1 MEVTKSKEPT
11 QGAKEER
18 KLEIDPAI
26 IDELMKG
33 YQRPEDMTGPG
44 GILEQL
50 TKRVYERILGAEMTH
65 YLGYEKG
72 QAPQPG
78 DKKHK
83 NHRNGTSKKTL
94 LSEEGKLEIEVP
106 RDRAG
111 EFEPQFIPKGQR
123 RFGGFDQKIIAMYA
137 QGMTVREIQRFLE
150 ELYKVEVSADL
161 ISTVTDSVLEDVLE
175 WQNRPLEPM
184 YAVVFFDAL
193 RVKIRDEGTV
203 KNKAVYLALGIQR
216 DGTKDVL
223 GIWIQQS
230 EGAKFWLGV
239 MNELNHRGL
248 KDILVAVIDG
258 LKGFP
263 EAISAVY
270 PDCEIQTC
278 IVHLIRNSL
287 SFCNWKE
294 RKPVAAEL
302 KKIYSAETAEL
313 AAKRLE
319 DFEQGPLGKK
329 IPAIAQCWR
338 RVWEQVVPFFAYPD
352 EIRKI
357 IYTTNAIESLHMQLR
372 KVLKTRGHFPSDE
385 AATKSIYLALRD
397 ITKKWKNPPVTWK
410 LAATQFAIRFGQ
422 RFFAV
427 EI

>member
-11 QGAKEER
+11 QGVKEEQ

-72 QAPQPG
+72 QAPQQEEEG
-78 DKKHK
+78 KKRDI
-83 NHRNGTSKKTL
+83 HRNGTSKKTL
-94 LSEEGKLEIEVP
+94 LSEDGKLEIEIP
-106 RDRAG
+106 RDRSSG
-111 EFEPQFIPKGQR
+111 FEPQFIRKGQR

-150 ELYKVEVSADL
+150 EQYKVEVSADL
-161 ISTVTDSVLEDVLE
+161 ISTVTNSVLEDVVE

-230 EGAKFWLGV
+230 E
-239 MNELNHRGL
+239 
-248 KDILVAVIDG
+248 
-258 LKGFP
+258 
-263 EAISAVY
+263 
-270 PDCEIQTC
+270 
-278 IVHLIRNSL
+278 
-287 SFCNWKE
+287 
-294 RKPVAAEL
+294 
-302 KKIYSAETAEL
+302 
-313 AAKRLE
+313 
-319 DFEQGPLGKK
+319 EQSSG
-329 IPAIAQCWR
+329 
-338 RVWEQVVPFFAYPD
+338 
-352 EIRKI
+352 
-357 IYTTNAIESLHMQLR
+357 
-372 KVLKTRGHFPSDE
+372 
-385 AATKSIYLALRD
+385 
-397 ITKKWKNPPVTWK
+397 
-410 LAATQFAIRFGQ
+410 
-422 RFFAV
+422 
-427 EI
+427 